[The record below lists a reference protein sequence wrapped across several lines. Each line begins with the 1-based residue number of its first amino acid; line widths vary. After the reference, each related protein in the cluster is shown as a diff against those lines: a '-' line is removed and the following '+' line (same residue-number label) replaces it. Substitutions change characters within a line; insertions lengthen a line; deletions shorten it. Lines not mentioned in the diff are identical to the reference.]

1 MGETVSQS
9 QTSNSSAF
17 NAPPSQLPDAS
28 EKSTA
33 HSEMSRGGR
42 MGIIAG
48 NWEDRS
54 AHAVSVLLD
63 IDQQQQ
69 TERKPN
75 ICRTAGLRKI
85 SFYSEINERCA
96 HRIA

>member
-1 MGETVSQS
+1 
-9 QTSNSSAF
+9 
-17 NAPPSQLPDAS
+17 
-28 EKSTA
+28 
-33 HSEMSRGGR
+33 MSRGGR

-69 TERKPN
+69 TERN